1 LSRIALLSES
11 STAPRRV
18 RTEAVWDVVVAGL
31 LAVAAGPSP
40 LGIRMADSSLAVH
53 MLAEH
58 SLLLLAGALGGPALL
73 RLAGGSRPDRRRA
86 LGWCLAALALVG
98 LWHVPGAF
106 GAAIRHQPLH
116 ALMHLSYVAAGA
128 LLAVGLAAVGPFDRA
143 VLFAA
148 SQGAM
153 GTLALAMASGAVAY
167 PGYPPGATRSAGVAM
182 FVGMQLAM
190 AVVVAGPRLGS
201 LWRTRRMAIPVA
213 GSLGAA
219 VALSVVFAG
228 LT

>member
-1 LSRIALLSES
+1 LSRAARFSES
-11 STAPRRV
+11 PTAPDLIR
-18 RTEAVWDVVVAGL
+18 ADAAWDVVVASL

-73 RLAGGSRPDRRRA
+73 RLAGGVPPGRHRA
-86 LGWCLAALALVG
+86 LAGCLAALALVG

-106 GAAIRHQPLH
+106 EAAIRHQSLH

-143 VLFAA
+143 VMFAA

-167 PGYPPGATRSAGVAM
+167 PPYPPGAARSAGVAM

-190 AVVVAGPRLGS
+190 AAVVAGPRLGS
-201 LWRTRRMAIPVA
+201 LWRTRRLAPSAAAVLAA
-213 GSLGAA
+213 G
-219 VALSVVFAG
+219 VALSILFAG
-228 LT
+228 

>member
-1 LSRIALLSES
+1 LSGAARRSAAP
-11 STAPRRV
+11 TAPGPV
-18 RTEAVWDVVVAGL
+18 RADAAWDVLVAGL

-73 RLAGGSRPDRRRA
+73 RLAGVAPPDRRRA
-86 LGWCLAALALVG
+86 LSGCLAALALVG

-106 GAAIRHQPLH
+106 EAAVRHRPLH
-116 ALMHLSYVAAGA
+116 ALMHLSYVSAGA
-128 LLAVGLAAVGPFDRA
+128 LLAVGLEAVGPFDRA

-153 GTLALAMASGAVAY
+153 GTLALAMASGAVV
-167 PGYPPGATRSAGVAM
+167 YPPYPSGDARSAGVAM
-182 FVGMQLAM
+182 FVGMQVAM
-190 AVVVAGPRLGS
+190 VAVVAGPRLGS
-201 LWRTRRMAIPVA
+201 LWRARRLALPVA
-213 GSLGAA
+213 AALGA
-219 VALSVVFAG
+219 VVTLSVLFAG

>member
-1 LSRIALLSES
+1 MRGAAPVSELSS
-11 STAPRRV
+11 SPGRV
-18 RTEAVWDVVVAGL
+18 RTDAAWDVIVAGL

-58 SLLLLAGALGGPALL
+58 SLLLLAGALGGPAFL
-73 RLAGGSRPDRRRA
+73 RLAGGVRPGRDRA
-86 LGWCLAALALVG
+86 LAGCLAALALVG

-106 GAAIRHQPLH
+106 EAAVHHRSLH

-128 LLAVGLAAVGPFDRA
+128 LLAVGLEAVGPFDRA

-153 GTLALAMASGAVAY
+153 GTLALAMASGAVVY
-167 PGYPPGATRSAGVAM
+167 PPYPPGAARSAGVAM
-182 FVGMQLAM
+182 FVGMQVAM
-190 AVVVAGPRLGS
+190 GAVVAGPQLGS
-201 LWRTRRMAIPVA
+201 LWRTRRLAPPVA
-213 GSLGAA
+213 AALGVA
-219 VALSVVFAG
+219 VTLSILFAG